1 MDDLQQSQHQLHPI
15 GDDPFGKGETDKQPQ
30 GVFWPFCL
38 SKTPLENIY
47 QIPHI
52 QRYEGISISPSPIL
66 FYLGL
71 YLFSG
76 PDNGVPD

>member
-1 MDDLQQSQHQLHPI
+1 MVIPPYFFQ
-15 GDDPFGKGETDKQPQ
+15 GESPMTFSHGAFPL
-30 GVFWPFCL
+30 FIIYL

>member
-1 MDDLQQSQHQLHPI
+1 MFFYVI
-15 GDDPFGKGETDKQPQ
+15 I
-30 GVFWPFCL
+30 